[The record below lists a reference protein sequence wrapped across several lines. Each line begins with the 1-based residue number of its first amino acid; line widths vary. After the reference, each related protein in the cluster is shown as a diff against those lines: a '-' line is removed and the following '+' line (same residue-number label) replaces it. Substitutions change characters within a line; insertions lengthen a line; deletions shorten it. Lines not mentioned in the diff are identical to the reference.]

1 MSDPLHKG
9 DKVQWGQTKGTYA
22 EKLTKDTV
30 VNGQKIEASVAHPK
44 VRVVNSSGS
53 TTAVD
58 PDKISKR

>member
-1 MSDPLHKG
+1 MTNQFQKG
-9 DKVQWGQTKGTYA
+9 DKVQWGDTKGTYA

-53 TTAVD
+53 STTVD